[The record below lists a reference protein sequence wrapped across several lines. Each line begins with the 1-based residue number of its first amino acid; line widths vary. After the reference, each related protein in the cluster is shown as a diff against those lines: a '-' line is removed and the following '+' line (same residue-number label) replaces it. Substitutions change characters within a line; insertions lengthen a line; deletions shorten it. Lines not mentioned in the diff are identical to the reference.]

1 MSRRDSFYESDSR
14 PQRWVKMLGVG
25 IVAIAILVLAK
36 FAWSGLAADEGGGP
50 PPTIDA
56 AVTEV
61 LDENAVDRTAVKAK
75 ASDDPNDPS
84 VIKVPVPDDATL
96 TSLNADLS
104 EAVREAG
111 GSVFD
116 AIEEGRRPERPT
128 SVKLK
133 VGTDGNVTHEI
144 RLQPESTE
152 KRDGPARLAL
162 VFDDLGWSMGESVR
176 ALLDL
181 PPPLTFAVIPGLS
194 HSATFVAEATARGH
208 EVILHMPMEPV
219 DSRNDP
225 GEGAIL
231 VDLPPEENQRRIRA
245 YLASLPSYVG
255 ISNHMG
261 SRATASDEL
270 MDLLLG
276 ELKAHDRSLFFFD
289 SKTSPYSVAH
299 VRAHKAGVGTVSNS
313 LFLDADSA
321 TRARIDARAER
332 VGRLAARRGSAVAI
346 GHVRRDTIAAVREAL
361 PRWRAEGIELVALS
375 DLVHR

>member
-1 MSRRDSFYESDSR
+1 MSRRDSFYESESR
-14 PQRWVKMLGVG
+14 PQRWVKLLGAG
-25 IVAIAILVLAK
+25 IVALAMLALAK
-36 FAWSGLAADEGGGP
+36 FAWSGLAADEGAGP

-56 AVTEV
+56 AVSDV
-61 LDENAVDRTAVKAK
+61 LDENAVDRTAVRAK
-75 ASDDPNDPS
+75 PSNDPNDPA

-96 TSLNADLS
+96 SRLNADLS

-116 AIEEGRRPERPT
+116 AVEEGRRPERPR

-144 RLQPESTE
+144 HLQPESTE
-152 KRDGPARLAL
+152 KGDGPARLAL

-176 ALLDL
+176 ALLEL

-208 EVILHMPMEPV
+208 EIILHLPMEPM
-219 DSRNDP
+219 DSRHDP
-225 GEGAIL
+225 GQGAIL
-231 VDLPPEENQRRIRA
+231 VDLPAEENQRRIRA
-245 YLASLPSYVG
+245 FLGALPNYVG

-289 SKTSPYSVAH
+289 SKTSPYSV
-299 VRAHKAGVGTVSNS
+299 VRTRARKAGVGTISNN

-321 TRARIDARAER
+321 SRAKIDARAER
-332 VGRLAARRGSAVAI
+332 VGRLATRRGSAVAI

-361 PRWRAEGIELVALS
+361 PRWRERGIELVALS